1 VTTKDWYPGGRS
13 LHKVISLKRSI
24 SDFELLQSLSAVA
37 QDLLISTVESV
48 RQYTVETDP
57 AIAEQFRNHL
67 TGTIKRLRG
76 CLDAQEIDGL
86 SRLRTEIRGE
96 LRDYHDRAARYVD
109 HLRTELNNAGRALNE
124 LLATCQGDTG
134 AERKLSDT
142 IVQVRGLESAHS
154 LDDVRINA
162 RRIAISIAQ
171 CAEQIKRERDSVV
184 VQLRDEIRTLQKTVE
199 QAQRAARVDDLTGC
213 YNREEVERL
222 IRREIVSGRPITVLH
237 VWLRN
242 FELLRDLHSVGIVD
256 QLVVSFSKRV
266 GRLAKEAVL
275 GRWQSDVFCLVTDS
289 ALARDLGSDVLS
301 KCAGKYVCM
310 DKGVDRTVK
319 IQLTVTHVA
328 PQPDADIDAFV
339 QKIESVNAKQRE

>member
-1 VTTKDWYPGGRS
+1 
-13 LHKVISLKRSI
+13 VISLKRSI
-24 SDFELLQSLSAVA
+24 SDYEVLQTLSAVA
-37 QDLLISTVESV
+37 RDLLISTVESV
-48 RQYTVETDP
+48 RQYAVETDP
-57 AIAEQFRNHL
+57 ATVEQFRNHL

-76 CLDAQEIDGL
+76 CLEAQDGDGL

-96 LRDYHDRAARYVD
+96 LRDYHDRSARYVD

-124 LLATCQGDTG
+124 LLATCQSDTC
-134 AERKLSDT
+134 AEQKLSDT
-142 IVQVRGLESAHS
+142 IAQVRGLESARS
-154 LDDVRINA
+154 LDDVKINA

-171 CAEQIKRERDSVV
+171 CAEQIKLERDSVV

-213 YNREEVERL
+213 YNRVEVERL

-237 VWLRN
+237 IWLRN
-242 FELLRDLHSVGIVD
+242 FELLRDLHSVAIVD

-275 GRWQSDVFCLVTDS
+275 GRWQSDMFCLVSDS
-289 ALARDLGSDVLS
+289 TAARDLGSNVLRN
-301 KCAGKYVCM
+301 CAGEYVCM
-310 DKGVDRTVK
+310 DKGTDRTLK
-319 IQLTVTHVA
+319 IQLTVTHLA
-328 PQPDADIDAFV
+328 PQPGADIDAFI